1 MKIDKRLTSVSGSKT
16 VSSAQGAGARKASE
30 VKSGGKADK
39 LHITASAA
47 QLRELEGQLG
57 KLEIEN
63 AVKVKAVKLAISNG
77 SFKVDSEV
85 VADRLIDNTKEL
97 VRKRPRKS

>member
-16 VSSAQGAGARKASE
+16 ISSTHGAHKVSKTQL
-30 VKSGGKADK
+30 GGQADK
-39 LHITASAA
+39 LQLTASAA
-47 QLRELEGQLG
+47 QLHELEQQLG

-63 AVKVKAVKLAISNG
+63 AVKVKAVKLAINNG
-77 SFKVDSEV
+77 SFKVDSEI

-97 VRKRPRKS
+97 VRKRNRKS

>member
-16 VSSAQGAGARKASE
+16 ISSTHGAHKVSKAQL
-30 VKSGGKADK
+30 GGQADK
-39 LHITASAA
+39 LQLTASAA
-47 QLRELEGQLG
+47 QLHELEQQLG

-63 AVKVKAVKLAISNG
+63 AVKVKAVKLAINNG
-77 SFKVDSEV
+77 SFKVDSEI

-97 VRKRPRKS
+97 VRKRTRKS